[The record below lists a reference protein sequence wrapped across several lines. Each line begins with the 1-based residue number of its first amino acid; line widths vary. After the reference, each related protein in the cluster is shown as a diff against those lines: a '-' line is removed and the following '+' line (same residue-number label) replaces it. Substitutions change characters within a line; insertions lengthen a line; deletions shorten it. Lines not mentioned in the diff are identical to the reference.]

1 MFHIENHQIGVLKNF
16 LIVSCS
22 AAGGVEA
29 GGDSLAPAELKQFQ
43 KEAALEQRF
52 ASGKGYASFRA
63 VVGFKPFQLL
73 HQNLRRTER
82 ATVWVPGI
90 RIVAVPAAET
100 AALQKNHGTDAGAVH
115 QPHAF
120 NGMDTS
126 GYQMNN
132 LLLMKN
138 DRKKPA
144 VRAFFCPDGRPV
156 IDHTPR
162 GLPLVPSVI

>member
-1 MFHIENHQIGVLKNF
+1 MSPGKKR
-16 LIVSCS
+16 S
-22 AAGGVEA
+22 AAAMLDVY
-29 GGDSLAPAELKQFQ
+29 KRQ
-43 KEAALEQRF
+43 
-52 ASGKGYASFRA
+52 
-63 VVGFKPFQLL
+63 
-73 HQNLRRTER
+73 
-82 ATVWVPGI
+82 VWIPGI